1 MTAITAEDLKTKLTT
16 EIAAT
21 HADIQDMSDGCGSKF
36 DAVIVSPQ
44 FEGKQLLAR
53 HRLVNNTLA
62 DEMKVIHAFT
72 MKTYT
77 PEQWEKIKSS
87 SEPNQ

>member
-1 MTAITAEDLKTKLTT
+1 MSGITGKQLEDKLKT
-16 EIAAT
+16 EIEAEHVSIT
-21 HADIQDMSDGCGSKF
+21 DMSDGCGAKF

-53 HRLVNNTLA
+53 HRLVNNTLQE
-62 DEMKVIHAFT
+62 EMKIIHAFS

-77 PEQWEKIKSS
+77 PEQWIKIK
-87 SEPNQ
+87 ENQ